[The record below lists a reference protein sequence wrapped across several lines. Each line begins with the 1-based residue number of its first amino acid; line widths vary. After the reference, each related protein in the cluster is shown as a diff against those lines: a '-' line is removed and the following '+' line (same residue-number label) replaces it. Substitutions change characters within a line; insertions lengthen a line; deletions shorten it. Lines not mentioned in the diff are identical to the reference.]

1 MPKRFG
7 SAEIEDRSAY
17 ITSQIGILLLF
28 AHLIPMCFSAEQVNG
43 NYGYWWFLSLTYHI
57 HSYCGG
63 FISMY
68 VPHFHWDILG
78 QVITS
83 VLTNCESFSC
93 KMWVMGRSKQLLQLL
108 DEQARHG
115 RRPCYPVLSPAE
127 PLTEILPLKWHICW
141 SFLSCSKGGQLTS
154 SAAEAS

>member
-1 MPKRFG
+1 MTLKPFPSPWPVEKLSSMKLVPG
-7 SAEIEDRSAY
+7 AKKVGGGGAEIEDRSAY
-17 ITSQIGILLLF
+17 ITSQIGIQLLF

-83 VLTNCESFSC
+83 VLTNCESFSR

-108 DEQARHG
+108 DE
-115 RRPCYPVLSPAE
+115 
-127 PLTEILPLKWHICW
+127 
-141 SFLSCSKGGQLTS
+141 
-154 SAAEAS
+154 